1 STPNLVNYWL
11 NGFWAPLDFAFF
23 HVVHDSP
30 MISAERLDCA
40 SILLPASAPLPQC
53 SPIHSVRSR
62 VMTLLCS
69 MDTRRHLHLAL
80 AKTPPYLD
88 SDWKWLKENYCA
100 NYSRPNQTARK
111 LDL

>member
-1 STPNLVNYWL
+1 
-11 NGFWAPLDFAFF
+11 
-23 HVVHDSP
+23 
-30 MISAERLDCA
+30 
-40 SILLPASAPLPQC
+40 
-53 SPIHSVRSR
+53 
-62 VMTLLCS
+62 MTLLCS

-111 LDL
+111 LDLRDSVTPLVASTSFPKMESYQVVRSSM